1 MPLKVVDATV
11 SNVNADQLRSEF
23 QNNKPNFTLF
33 LAATSFIIFCP
44 VFFVSA
50 YSTSDPGELRLVVS
64 KLTTIQLSRGLP
76 VKNSP
81 GSIPETL
88 MVCERVYIQGL
99 PRFQNL
105 RKVAHTVRV
114 KVSMRNSSFR
124 IPKVEVCFHK
134 KMSFGLGMCPENQ
147 WEKIFKGSW
156 ARSMSPFDDNILD
169 IRTPGLSLESFE
181 VSLEEEFSQYRI
193 IYLIMGVV
201 LMSSAST
208 MSKSLVFYYGSSMVI
223 GILLVVL
230 MILFQGMRLLPT
242 ARKNSLGF
250 FLFTYAVCLVSFYCH
265 YILGLLDHVLLEMGI
280 SKDMLNP
287 LALKIFL
294 LAFIFL
300 IGTWLGF
307 CVVHKYVHHD
317 DGLVDSTVSLFVSWF
332 IQILATFLILQCSLD
347 PLLATGVLICGLLTS
362 SMLRRIFKFRFRRR
376 LYKKL
381 FISPNKTPKIS
392 HMLDMPCLDAQD
404 DQPRINRS
412 QSNNLLI
419 QSCSSF
425 ELDDDVYPSMFHST
439 PKQRKFSK
447 DEWEKFTKDSTKKA
461 LEGLISS
468 PDFSRWLA
476 DNADRINTT
485 PPKL

>member
-208 MSKSLVFYYGSSMVI
+208 MSKSLVFYYGSSM
-223 GILLVVL
+223 
-230 MILFQGMRLLPT
+230 
-242 ARKNSLGF
+242 
-250 FLFTYAVCLVSFYCH
+250 
-265 YILGLLDHVLLEMGI
+265 
-280 SKDMLNP
+280 
-287 LALKIFL
+287 
-294 LAFIFL
+294 
-300 IGTWLGF
+300 
-307 CVVHKYVHHD
+307 
-317 DGLVDSTVSLFVSWF
+317 
-332 IQILATFLILQCSLD
+332 CSLD